1 MADIDLIP
9 RQYHLRRQ
17 LSRRL
22 RRFTVALVVTLCVLG
37 GARAVLG
44 IATSHEHREIA
55 KLRKMQLDAARE
67 AARVTEF
74 EQQKLAVEKQLRS
87 LDDLRGRE
95 RTGHLLRALDQAYLT
110 GVWFDEISSG
120 SMSAAALPGVQSAVA
135 ARAGL
140 LVLAPP
146 AATPAPAIAAHPA
159 AAPGEQNVELTGH
172 AVDHSLLASFMTRLA
187 AQPAVVSVQLLD
199 TSSRLYSTASVV
211 DFKVSLT
218 IDEKRLP

>member
-37 GARAVLG
+37 AARAGLG
-44 IATSHEHREIA
+44 IVTSHEHREIA
-55 KLRKMQLDAARE
+55 KLRKIQLDAARE

-74 EQQKLAVEKQLRS
+74 EQQKLAAEKQLRS

-95 RTGHLLRALDQAYLT
+95 RTGHLLRALDQAYIA
-110 GVWFDEISSG
+110 GIWFDEISSG
-120 SMSAAALPGVQSAVA
+120 RASAAAPPGVQSAAA

-140 LVLAPP
+140 LVLA
-146 AATPAPAIAAHPA
+146 ASTPAPAIAAHPA
-159 AAPGEQNVELTGH
+159 ATPGEQNVELTGH
-172 AVDHSLLASFMTRLA
+172 AVNHSRLASFMTRLA
-187 AQPAVVSVQLLD
+187 AQPAVTSVQLLD
-199 TSSRLYSTASVV
+199 TSSRVYSTASVV